1 MLKRFTRSLVLLPLL
16 LLSTKGQQVSGATN
30 SQIGVQKSGQTE
42 ATGLPV
48 EVVSGSQY
56 NASFGLIG
64 RDEGT
69 HYLVR
74 SADTVFLLSCNRQW
88 RWEAKCPVLAAG
100 EKFNL
105 AIDPKNHVHLT
116 GAKGDKPVDIKLEYR
131 NSQKLPLATTMTDTA
146 MPQKTRRDLA
156 PTPISDS
163 GNIFLNRCDTT
174 DNAIAKEGC
183 KVWVD
188 GFINGMGSV
197 QAQEGLHHQFE
208 VCFPNGV
215 ETEQSFQVI
224 VKYIKDHPQDA
235 HLPTAILSLM
245 GLHAAFPCAH

>member
-1 MLKRFTRSLVLLPLL
+1 MLKQFTHSLVLLPFL
-16 LLSTKGQQVSGATN
+16 LLSTNGQQVSGATN
-30 SQIGVQKSGQTE
+30 SQIGNQKSGQTE
-42 ATGLPV
+42 ATGVPV

-88 RWEAKCPVLAAG
+88 RWEAKCPILAAG

-116 GAKGDKPVDIKLEYR
+116 GTKGTKPVDIKLEYQ
-131 NSQKLPLATTMTDTA
+131 NSQKLPLATTIANTA
-146 MPQKTRRDLA
+146 MPQTTRRDPAA
-156 PTPISDS
+156 PPISDS
-163 GNIFLNRCDTT
+163 GNAFLSQCDTT

-197 QAQEGLHHQFE
+197 QAQQGVHHQFE
-208 VCFPNGV
+208 VCFPSGV
-215 ETEQSFQVI
+215 DTEQSFQII
-224 VKYIKDHPQDA
+224 VTSIKDHPQDA
-235 HLPTAILSLM
+235 HLPTAILSLI
-245 GLHAAFPCAH
+245 GLHGAFPCAQ